1 MKLPTAF
8 VEKYTR
14 LLGDDAPAFFA
25 SFDQPVTHGFRLNP
39 LKPNMK
45 DVVLPLTD
53 PVPYIKCGYYGTVDG
68 NAIDHMAGYVYSQ
81 DPSAMAVGALAA
93 PHPDWKILD
102 LCAAPGGKST
112 QVGALLD
119 DNGLLVSN
127 EINHS
132 RAKVLSS
139 NIERM
144 GIKNVIVTNNSP
156 EELVKDWPHYFDMI
170 IVDAPCSGEGLFR
183 KDPDAINYWH
193 ADYPAECAQRQK
205 KILASAMMMLAP
217 HGQLVYSTC
226 TFAPEEDEQ
235 NIAWLLANYPSLQVV
250 PLTPSDGMVHGKP
263 QWADGNAQL
272 TGTIRFF
279 PYLSRGEGHFI
290 AKLQNN
296 DDTVKSPRMKPW
308 HATRLNPTQQKL
320 WQAFQQ
326 QNLAVKLPTNRLA
339 VWQDQLLLLP
349 NVVPNFKQAH
359 VLRLGLK
366 LGTFRKKRFEPD
378 YAISHALLPQDF
390 KVVIALD
397 DEQYR
402 QYVHGDV
409 VNVQQS
415 GKQQWCLLTY
425 QDKPFSLG
433 KLVNNTLKNF
443 YPKGLRH

>member
-14 LLGDDAPAFFA
+14 LLGDEAPAFFA
-25 SFDQPVTHGFRLNP
+25 SFDKPMSHGFRLNP

-45 DVVLPLTD
+45 DVALPLTD
-53 PVPYIKCGYYGTVDG
+53 PVPYTKCGYYGTVDG
-68 NAIDHMAGYVYSQ
+68 NTIDHMAGYVYSQ

-93 PHPDWKILD
+93 PHANWKVLD

-112 QVGALLD
+112 QIGAMLD
-119 DNGLLVSN
+119 QDGLLVSN

-144 GIKNVIVTNNSP
+144 GITNVLVTNNSP
-156 EELVKDWPHYFDMI
+156 EELVKIWPHYFDMI

-183 KDPDAINYWH
+183 KDPEAINYWH

-205 KILASAMMMLAP
+205 KILASAMTMLAP

-235 NIAWLLANYPSLQVV
+235 NIAWLLTNYPTLQVI
-250 PLTPSDGMVHGKP
+250 PLIATDGMVHGRP
-263 QWADGNAQL
+263 QWADGNEQL
-272 TGTIRFF
+272 KGTIRFF
-279 PYLSRGEGHFI
+279 PQLSRGEGHFI

-296 DDTVKSPRMKPW
+296 DEATTTPRFKAWRAP
-308 HATRLNPTQQKL
+308 RLNSEQRQL
-320 WQAFQQ
+320 WQKFQQ
-326 QNLAVKLPTNRLA
+326 QTLNISLPNERLTI
-339 VWQDQLLLLP
+339 WQDQLLLLP
-349 NVVPNFKQAH
+349 NTLSDFKNAH

-378 YAISHALLPQDF
+378 YAISHALSVYDF
-390 KVVIALD
+390 KVVINLN
-397 DEQYR
+397 DEQY
-402 QYVHGDV
+402 QKYVHGDV
-409 VNVQQS
+409 ITLTQS
-415 GKQQWCLLTY
+415 GKQQWCVVVY
-425 QDKPFSLG
+425 RNKPFSLG